1 MAFTRYM
8 FLAVEQRESED
19 KRSFGELFLLAYQE
33 MQDISYGVAVML
45 IVSLFKDGM
54 KHILGI
60 PEEQIQAVVDYVM
73 GNLPV
78 YLLRTL
84 SAVHNVA
91 LAS

>member
-1 MAFTRYM
+1 M

-19 KRSFGELFLLAYQE
+19 RRSFGELFLLAYQE

-54 KHILGI
+54 KHMLGI
-60 PEEQIQAVVDYVM
+60 PEEQIQTVVDYVM

-84 SAVHNVA
+84 SAVNNVA
-91 LAS
+91 LES

>member
-1 MAFTRYM
+1 M

-33 MQDISYGVAVML
+33 MQDISYGVALML
-45 IVSLFKDGM
+45 IVSLFKEGM
-54 KHILGI
+54 KHVLGI
-60 PEEQIQAVVDYVM
+60 PEEQIQAVVDYYVM
-73 GNLPV
+73 GNLPE

-84 SAVHNVA
+84 SAVNNVA